1 MAIQP
6 INIGRPNDGTGD
18 DLRTAF
24 MKVNENFT
32 FLNID
37 GPVGYADNVGPNSGA
52 GIYKE
57 KDGAT
62 LLLRKLNSDDSSV
75 TITQETDYVNIEVG
89 FSSVEKDT
97 APKLGGNLDLNSWNI
112 INTGSGVS
120 NISADSITVSGVRI
134 SDLVSTISAM
144 VYSNSID
151 LDFGSITD
159 PLPYN
164 LAFGGLLAD
173 PSNLELNFGTLA
185 NAAADSSSQGQ
196 DIDGGFA

>member
-24 MKVNENFT
+24 LKVNENFT

-57 KDGAT
+57 KDSAT
-62 LLLRKLNSDDSSV
+62 LLFRKINSDDESV
-75 TITQETDYVNIEVG
+75 TVTQELDYINLEVA
-89 FSSVEKDT
+89 FSSVEKDI

-112 INTGSGVS
+112 INTGNGVS
-120 NISADSITVSGVRI
+120 NISANSITVAGVKI
-134 SDLVSTISAM
+134 SDIVTAISAM
-144 VYSNSID
+144 VYSNSVDID
-151 LDFGSITD
+151 CGSLFD

-164 LAFGGLLAD
+164 ITFGGLLAD

-185 NAAADSSSQGQ
+185 NAAAASSGQGT